1 MYLTQS
7 KHIANLPKKT
17 KMEATKLLPTLT
29 SNGKILSKS
38 NDDPMDNPTLYR
50 SIVRALQNAIVTRP
64 DISYMVN
71 KLS

>member
-38 NDDPMDNPTLYR
+38 NGNPMDNPTLYR
-50 SIVRALQNAIVTRP
+50 SIVRAL
-64 DISYMVN
+64 
-71 KLS
+71 